1 MKNFDARRPAR
12 LRRNRIIGIVILLM
26 LILLCWLCYRWY
38 VRSVAKPAPGGG
50 GTENVVGT
58 PDSRNDSADSS
69 KSGSARSEASA
80 GRSDSSH
87 RSQESSEVVV
97 TKDLELPFF
106 DDDAWVIVNKQG
118 RYVLMYDTLYRQ
130 ASWVAYLLT
139 SSDIDTKKVE
149 RTNNF
154 IPDPAVVSRGFP
166 TAYTSHYTG
175 SGYDRGHLCPSADRA
190 GSKDENKATFY
201 LSNISPQTPALNR
214 GIWKRLEEQVRDW
227 ALKYDSVY
235 VATGGVLSEG
245 LNTISGGVGVP
256 EYFYKALLTRRN
268 GRFYSIGFII
278 PNAKHFS
285 TDMTYYAVSI
295 DSLQR
300 FTSIDFFHN
309 LPDDIEMAVE
319 SVCPTEFWFGGQ

>member
-1 MKNFDARRPAR
+1 M
-12 LRRNRIIGIVILLM
+12 ILLL
-26 LILLCWLCYRWY
+26 LILLGWLCYRWY
-38 VRSVAKPAPGGG
+38 VRSVGKSVTQRETA
-50 GTENVVGT
+50 TENV
-58 PDSRNDSADSS
+58 SAADLPQDSS
-69 KSGSARSEASA
+69 GNASGGDATSGDSNSRSSSRHAGQSSATVVS
-80 GRSDSSH
+80 G
-87 RSQESSEVVV
+87 VV
-97 TKDLELPFF
+97 TKDLELPWF
-106 DDDAWVIVNKQG
+106 DDDEWVIVNKQG
-118 RYVLMYDTLYRQ
+118 RYALLYDTLYRQ

-139 SSDIDTKKVE
+139 SSDVDARKVE
-149 RTNNF
+149 RANNF
-154 IPDPAVVSRGFP
+154 IPDPAVVSKGLP

-190 GSKDENKATFY
+190 GSKEENKATFY

-227 ALKYDSVY
+227 ALRYDSVY

-256 EYFYKALLTRRN
+256 EYFYKALLTRQN
-268 GRFYSIGFII
+268 GEFYSIGFII
-278 PNAKHFS
+278 PNAQHFS

-309 LPDDIEMAVE
+309 LPDDIEQTVE
-319 SVCPTEFWFGGQ
+319 SVCPTEFWFGGLIQQ